1 MAISKVK
8 KPMPSAPIPGE
19 NFTSDWENYPW
30 HRPPDIDNMDDAIDY
45 VARTLTET
53 DEGFQY
59 MAYLKTGVTV
69 AGVTD
74 MILTLGIADGKWSID
89 FAILI
94 AGPVARLVT
103 IMAKGYKIDY
113 NMGIDTKRDFVTSEE
128 LKAQL
133 ELTDENR
140 KAMEEEMA
148 QVKEGTEVVEAPV
161 SEEGGLMAMAPEEE
175 QNAMLGYGE
184 ENDEQPTIEEEE
196 QV

>member
-8 KPMPSAPIPGE
+8 KPIPSAPIPGE
-19 NFTSDWENYPW
+19 NYTSDWENYPW

-45 VARTLTET
+45 VARTLVET

-113 NMGIDTKRDFVTSEE
+113 NLGINSKKDFVTSEE

-133 ELTDENR
+133 EITEEDR
-140 KAMEEEMA
+140 TAMREEMD
-148 QVKEGTEVVEAPV
+148 QVKGDTEVVEAPV

-184 ENDEQPTIEEEE
+184 DDEEPTVEDQEE

>member
-1 MAISKVK
+1 MAISKMK
-8 KPMPSAPIPGE
+8 KPVPNAPIPGE
-19 NFTSDWENYPW
+19 NYTSDWGNYPW
-30 HRPPDIDNMDDAIDY
+30 HRPPDIDNIDDAIDY
-45 VARTLTET
+45 VTRTLVET

-113 NMGIDTKRDFVTSEE
+113 NMGINTKKDFVTSEE

-133 ELTDENR
+133 EIAEEDRT
-140 KAMEEEMA
+140 AMREEMQ
-148 QVKEGTEVVEAPV
+148 QVKDDTEVVEAPAQ
-161 SEEGGLMAMAPEEE
+161 EEGGLMAMAPQDE
-175 QNAMLGYGE
+175 QDAMLGYGE
-184 ENDEQPTIEEEE
+184 DDEDEPTVEEEE